1 MNRRRTRRAAVLSAM
16 ALLVAGTAAEPAPGP
31 SLEGP
36 IADFWNQ
43 VKRDWARKIPGL
55 RHGTDQ
61 TAQWVSLV
69 YGADGEDEILGDL
82 FEGQM
87 NLWAKWQRRA
97 WMRSEFWKKRYDA
110 LDRDGFYASRALRQ
124 NLVVMGTAATNPLL
138 REMTA
143 GTPFRVEERAVR
155 IGEREYRGGSLV
167 LGFIR
172 PNPLGGDGY
181 ALVIGATSD
190 EALLDLQAMPMGP
203 TDYILYRGRHRLE
216 AGFLDWAEPSRLE
229 LGGAP
234 EIRPDHDGWWT
245 VPSGGLEVRFDPA
258 EIPEADARGYAD
270 SCAAS
275 LERVVR
281 HFGLTATDP
290 PTVYLYGN
298 ADTKLRHTGLPGPL
312 DVDLAG
318 RAVHRV
324 RDAVLDGTHWPETM
338 VMLWSAWGPTEL
350 RGLLLG
356 LSLLPD
362 GGFEGRSLDRWAA
375 HLAAAGRLRRME
387 DLMVP
392 GPPWRDGAGDRALES
407 LALASFLA
415 DVEGSHG
422 RGALESY
429 YRTARSGSFRS
440 AFREV
445 MGTSMGRAER
455 GWRDRLPS
463 LEVPEADAPR
473 RTPGQAAAHLARGR
487 ELFLQRRDAEARWE
501 LEQAVAAAPSL
512 AEAHLLLARLSFRGG
527 EDAGAIEEAGRALAV
542 PGIDPQVAA
551 WAEVTRGRAHA
562 ARGELLSARLA
573 LTDPAVARGPE
584 APRLL
589 ADLWLENLGLS
600 SNRRAAAR
608 YLEEQA
614 EIDLLSY
621 DWDRAEQRAL
631 QILASDPG
639 DPAAHHLLARIRVQ
653 KFSYWFDFA
662 NFFNELFPTTTRH
675 DPLQYYYLLQSAHR
689 ESMKASY
696 LESGELSSLELDRR
710 ESPKLEPDWVPQ
722 ELYPVLREPAYMTQA
737 SEEVVKGRAFLLA
750 GDYRQAASHLRA
762 ALQLVI
768 PVSDAR
774 AWALYLLA
782 QAEIE
787 LGEIDAARAHLE
799 EARRIVRVRSL
810 RADIEGELGS
820 LLP

>member
-1 MNRRRTRRAAVLSAM
+1 MNRRRTLRVAALPAA
-16 ALLVAGTAAEPAPGP
+16 ALLLAAAARAPDPPLG
-31 SLEGP
+31 GP

-69 YGADGEDEILGDL
+69 YGADGEDEVLADL

-97 WMRSEFWKKRYDA
+97 WMRSEFWKARYED
-110 LDRDGFYASRALRQ
+110 LDRDGFYASRALRR
-124 NLVVMGTAATNPLL
+124 NLVVMGTAATNPML
-138 REMTA
+138 REMTE
-143 GTPFRVEERAVR
+143 GSPFRIEEGTVW
-155 IGEREYRGGSLV
+155 IGPREYRGGSLV

-172 PNPLGGDGY
+172 PNPLGDGSY
-181 ALVIGATSD
+181 ALVIASTSD
-190 EALLDLQAMPMGP
+190 EALLDLQALPMGP

-216 AGFLDWAEPSRLE
+216 AGFLDWADPSRLE
-229 LGGAP
+229 LDGAP
-234 EIRPDHDGWWT
+234 EIRPDHDGWWS
-245 VPSGGLEVRFDPA
+245 VSSGGTVVRFDPA
-258 EIPEADARGYAD
+258 EFPEAAAHRYAD
-270 SCAAS
+270 AAAAA
-275 LERVVR
+275 RKRAVR
-281 HFGLTATDP
+281 YFGLDSPAP
-290 PTVYLYGN
+290 PTVYLYGS
-298 ADTKLRHTGLPGPL
+298 ADAKLRHSGMSGPL
-312 DVDLAG
+312 DVDLAE

-324 RDAVLDGTHWPETM
+324 RDPGLDGAHWPETM
-338 VMLWSAWGPTEL
+338 VTLWSAWGPTEL
-350 RGLLLG
+350 RGLLLA
-356 LSLLPD
+356 LAVLPD
-362 GGFEGRSLDRWAA
+362 GGFEGRSLDGWAA
-375 HLAAAGRLRRME
+375 HLAAAGRLRPVE

-392 GPPWRDGAGDRALES
+392 GPPWRDGEGDRALES

-415 DVEGSHG
+415 DVEASRG
-422 RGALESY
+422 RGALEAY
-429 YRTARSGSFRS
+429 YRQSRSGSFRS

-445 MGTSMGRAER
+445 TGTSLGRAER
-455 GWRDRLPS
+455 AWRDRLPA
-463 LEVPEADAPR
+463 LEVPEADAPHH
-473 RTPGQAAAHLARGR
+473 PPEEAAAHLDRGR
-487 ELFLQRRDAEARWE
+487 QLFRERRDAEARAA
-501 LEQAVAAAPSL
+501 LERAVASAPSL
-512 AEAHLLLARLSFRGG
+512 AEAHLLLARLAFRGG
-527 EDAGAIEEAGRALAV
+527 EDAEAIEEAGRALAG
-542 PGIDPQVAA
+542 PAIDPEVTA
-551 WAEVTRGRAHA
+551 WAQVTRGRAHA
-562 ARGELLSARLA
+562 VRGELLSARLA

-600 SNRRAAAR
+600 PNRAAAAR
-608 YLEEQA
+608 YLREQA

-639 DPAAHHLLARIRVQ
+639 DPAGHHLLARIRVQ

-662 NFFNELFPTTTRH
+662 NFFNELFPTSTPH

-689 ESMKASY
+689 ESMKATY
-696 LESGELSSLELDRR
+696 LESGEMSSLELDRR
-710 ESPKLEPDWVPQ
+710 KSPKIEAGWVPQ
-722 ELYPVLREPAYMTQA
+722 ELYPALREPAYMTQA

-787 LGEIDAARAHLE
+787 LGEIDAARAHLD

-810 RADIEGELGS
+810 KADIEGELES
-820 LLP
+820 LGEP